1 MLGNTN
7 SETGPAVAA
16 ALSAQP
22 ETALAVRAAA
32 EDCLAQLGGGG
43 ARACDL
49 AMVFFSSHHTE
60 QADAISRDVR
70 SMLRPVNCIGV
81 SAESVLG
88 GAIELER
95 APGVA
100 ILALSLPGVRLS
112 AFTSDSFPPLDANE
126 KEHVAVLA
134 GGVGAADD
142 SAATFVF
149 ADPFSIPVLQ
159 LVPALNKARKLDSG
173 GRPIGRIIG
182 GLASAARAPGGNA
195 LFLDGKVA
203 RFGAV
208 GVTLSGNVS
217 VGTIVSQGCRA
228 VGHPMLITRAKNNL
242 ILQLGGKPA
251 RDVMRE
257 VVNEMDPGDRGAL
270 SGGLF
275 LGRVINEY
283 KPRFGRDDFLIRAVV
298 GEDPASGSIAVADF
312 VRAGQTVQFHV
323 RDADT
328 AAQDLSLLLDGQRLH
343 ERPAGGLLVT
353 CNGRGTR
360 LFQDKNHDAGAIC
373 RAFGHVTAGEQ
384 LAKPGA
390 IITPSFVPGSGANGN
405 FPLAGFFASG
415 EVAPVGDESFLHG
428 NSACLTVFR
437 GRERSSAAERERGR

>member
-1 MLGNTN
+1 MDVDAN
-7 SETGPAVAA
+7 SVPGPAVAA

-22 ETALAVRAAA
+22 ETALAVRAAS
-32 EDCLAQLGGGG
+32 EDCLAQLSG
-43 ARACDL
+43 RPCDL
-49 AMVFFSSHHTE
+49 AFVFFSSHHTE
-60 QADAISRDVR
+60 QAEAISRDVR
-70 SMLRPVNCIGV
+70 AMLRPVNCMGV

-95 APGVA
+95 APGVS

-134 GGVGAADD
+134 GGVGASED

-159 LVPALNKARKLDSG
+159 LVPALNKARRMDAQGK
-173 GRPIGRIIG
+173 PIGRVIG

-195 LFLDGKVA
+195 LFLDGKIA

-208 GVTLSGNVS
+208 GVTLSGNLS
-217 VGTIVSQGCRA
+217 VDTIVSQGCRA
-228 VGHPMLITRAKNNL
+228 VGQPMLITKARNNL

-251 RDVMRE
+251 REVMRE
-257 VVNEMDPGDRGAL
+257 VVNDMDPGDRGAL

-283 KPRFGRDDFLIRAVV
+283 KARFGRDDFLIRAVV
-298 GEDPASGSIAVADF
+298 GEDPTSGSIAVADF
-312 VRAGQTVQFHV
+312 VRPGQTVQFHV

-328 AAQDLSLLLDGQRLH
+328 ATQDLSLLLDGQRLH
-343 ERPAGGLLVT
+343 ERPAGGLLIT

-360 LFQDKNHDAGAIC
+360 LFQEKNHDAAAVC
-373 RAFGHVTAGEQ
+373 RAFGQVTAGEQ
-384 LAKPGA
+384 KAKPGS
-390 IITPSFVPGSGANGN
+390 IITPSFLPGGATGGI

-415 EVAPVGDESFLHG
+415 EIAPVGGVGADSFLHG
-428 NSACLTVFR
+428 NSACLTLFR
-437 GRERSSAAERERGR
+437 SK

>member
-1 MLGNTN
+1 MAESLN
-7 SETGPAVAA
+7 SVPGPVVGA

-32 EDCLAQLGGGG
+32 DDCLAQLAG
-43 ARACDL
+43 RACDL
-49 AMVFFSSHHTE
+49 AFVFFSSHHTE
-60 QADAISRDVR
+60 QAEAISRDVR
-70 SMLRPVNCIGV
+70 AALRPVHCLGV

-88 GAIELER
+88 GAIEVER
-95 APGVA
+95 APGIS

-112 AFTSDSFPPLDANE
+112 AFTSDSFPPLDASE

-134 GGVGAADD
+134 GGVGAAED

-159 LVPALNKARKLDSG
+159 LVPALNKARRMDAQGK
-173 GRPIGRIIG
+173 PIGRVIG

-195 LFLDGKVA
+195 LFLDGKIA

-208 GVTLSGNVS
+208 GVTLSGNLS
-217 VGTIVSQGCRA
+217 VDTIVSQGCRA
-228 VGHPMLITRAKNNL
+228 VGQPMLITKAKNNL

-251 RDVMRE
+251 REVMRE
-257 VVNEMDPGDRGAL
+257 VVSDMDPGDRGAL

-312 VRAGQTVQFHV
+312 VRPGQTVQFHV

-328 AAQDLSLLLDGQRLH
+328 ATQDLSLLLDGQRLH
-343 ERPAGGLLVT
+343 ERPAGGLLVS

-360 LFQDKNHDAGAIC
+360 LFQDKNHDAAAVS

-384 LAKPGA
+384 KAKPGA
-390 IITPSFVPGSGANGN
+390 MITPSFVPGSASGGS

-415 EVAPVGDESFLHG
+415 EIAPVGGVGADSFLHG
-428 NSACLTVFR
+428 NSACLTLFR
-437 GRERSSAAERERGR
+437 GKA